1 MSRYPLCIQQNLF
14 SWWERCIDLVLNK
27 WLCSHRPVCAY
38 ANASEM
44 LFAPIQ
50 HASMCAQRAHRLR
63 AGSEGKSRRCLFA
76 VESIRP
82 DSIKHFSAPSTP
94 LPPETPP
101 LRDKKQSNQ
110 SMSQS
115 GSQLVVESVALV
127 LLPSLCGVI
136 LKRMFDTTGCFLRLK
151 GSVYKYTCTDGRTC
165 WVTPP
170 PLALCS

>member
-1 MSRYPLCIQQNLF
+1 MSRYPFATSRI
-14 SWWERCIDLVLNK
+14 
-27 WLCSHRPVCAY
+27 CSHDEKDALAWCWISGSAIAGQCVC
-38 ANASEM
+38 M
-44 LFAPIQ
+44 LM
-50 HASMCAQRAHRLR
+50 HLR
-63 AGSEGKSRRCLFA
+63 CCLHPSSTPACVLKELIDSGLGAKEKAINIFFA

-82 DSIKHFSAPSTP
+82 DSIKHLSAPSTP

-127 LLPSLCGVI
+127 LLPSLCGVSV
-136 LKRMFDTTGCFLRLK
+136 KRMFDTTGCFWGWKAAYRNAHALMDAHAE
-151 GSVYKYTCTDGRTC
+151 SP
-165 WVTPP
+165 PP

>member
-1 MSRYPLCIQQNLF
+1 MM
-14 SWWERCIDLVLNK
+14 RCIDLVLNK

-50 HASMCAQRAHRLR
+50 HASMCAQSSSTPGWEQRKKAVYL
-63 AGSEGKSRRCLFA
+63 SA

-127 LLPSLCGVI
+127 LLPSVCGVSVQ
-136 LKRMFDTTGCFLRLK
+136 RMFDTTGCFLRLK

-165 WVTPP
+165 
-170 PLALCS
+170 